1 MTQKFEDKFNKT
13 LDEKNPFVVLLK
25 SLTDTMV
32 KLTKAMDGM
41 NQRLVTLEEIH
52 KDKQKED
59 INKLLGNTEKKMLDQ

>member
-1 MTQKFEDKFNKT
+1 MTEKFEDKFNKT

-41 NQRLVTLEEIH
+41 NQRLITLEEIH
-52 KDKQKED
+52 KNKQKED
-59 INKLLGNTEKKMLDQ
+59 IDKLIGNTEKKMLDQ